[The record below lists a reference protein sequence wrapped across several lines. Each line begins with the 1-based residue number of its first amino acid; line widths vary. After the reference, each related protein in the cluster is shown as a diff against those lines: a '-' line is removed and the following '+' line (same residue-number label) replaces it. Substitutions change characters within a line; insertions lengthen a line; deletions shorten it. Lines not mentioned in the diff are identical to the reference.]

1 MCYGL
6 TAKSKNIQ
14 ACMHFKIYLGEKH
27 MFHKTKVNRAVASII
42 AAGFEISN
50 AYEEGKPA
58 SDHQQQS
65 IDNSMEEVYDAQKLA
80 TALANGEAV
89 FVNMTADWCI
99 TCKLN
104 ERIALSTHTVKKL
117 FKTES
122 IRYMK
127 GDWTNSDAAITAYLA
142 EFNRNGVPLYVYY
155 APDTPPVVL
164 PQILTS
170 SIIRNYIK
178 PEK

>member
-1 MCYGL
+1 MGL
-6 TAKSKNIQ
+6 AI
-14 ACMHFKIYLGEKH
+14 G
-27 MFHKTKVNRAVASII
+27 VAII
-42 AAGFEISN
+42 AAGLDITN
-50 AYEEGKPA
+50 AYEEEGKTA
-58 SDHQQQS
+58 SDQQQS
-65 IDNSMEEVYDAQKLA
+65 MDDSMEEVYDAQQLA

-155 APDTPPVVL
+155 APDTAPVVL
-164 PQILTS
+164 PQILTAG
-170 SIIRNYIK
+170 IIRNYIK